1 MILFTLIFSVIYLF
15 AISFL
20 YLSGNKRFK
29 NLLRLLAGI
38 ALLICINLITW
49 QPVLKTEIIKDY
61 DQTPILLI
69 DNSSSMDQ
77 FNSQSSLD
85 SLLSVLGDSLKY
97 KTYAFGSQRYKTE
110 TNKISFND
118 TLSFFPA
125 NFINKHQNIP
135 LILLSDGLF
144 NYQTQIDNISKSTM
158 SFYLPLK
165 RIRHSNFIDLQVA
178 PAIEIKSQK
187 KVSFPVTLSGYS
199 EKDNDEVTLKITNQK
214 SLLLTDKIKTPSKNY
229 IISPNIEIPPM
240 PAGRHLIKTSLMR
253 DNRILDTRE
262 TVIKVNPDIFKVF
275 IEHEKP
281 SLDYRF
287 LKLAIQKRKDFKIS
301 SKKECDISIYF
312 DGSQNSL
319 TNDALINL
327 VIGNS
332 LKNPKTISLDN
343 DFINLKSKTPLFMN
357 FNSVGAPDKIF
368 KSQISTQPIITSE
381 LRNKTISILSKR
393 ISNNKIQFYLNVNG
407 FWRWDFTD
415 NYLNNLNDNS
425 FIDALLNTLK
435 DNALKATSKMP
446 TIHHCK
452 SENFPM
458 SELFTIY
465 HPLTNPSANDSVF
478 VFGKNKKGDKV
489 LIRAKQLNTLLADDT
504 LIVKDSSTSN
514 FSYEFKLTYGKQ
526 EYIITKEIP
535 TQKINK
541 EISSNDQNTFLMD
554 NFFQKINLKDTT
566 FIKSLFKKQLN
577 KKHTVTKF
585 FKLQRN
591 WILLIITIIL
601 LSIIWSIKEE

>member
-187 KVSFPVTLSGYS
+187 KFHFLLPYQ
-199 EKDNDEVTLKITNQK
+199 DTLKKIMMK
-214 SLLLTDKIKTPSKNY
+214 S
-229 IISPNIEIPPM
+229 
-240 PAGRHLIKTSLMR
+240 H
-253 DNRILDTRE
+253 
-262 TVIKVNPDIFKVF
+262 
-275 IEHEKP
+275 
-281 SLDYRF
+281 
-287 LKLAIQKRKDFKIS
+287 
-301 SKKECDISIYF
+301 
-312 DGSQNSL
+312 
-319 TNDALINL
+319 
-327 VIGNS
+327 
-332 LKNPKTISLDN
+332 
-343 DFINLKSKTPLFMN
+343 
-357 FNSVGAPDKIF
+357 
-368 KSQISTQPIITSE
+368 
-381 LRNKTISILSKR
+381 
-393 ISNNKIQFYLNVNG
+393 
-407 FWRWDFTD
+407 
-415 NYLNNLNDNS
+415 
-425 FIDALLNTLK
+425 
-435 DNALKATSKMP
+435 
-446 TIHHCK
+446 
-452 SENFPM
+452 
-458 SELFTIY
+458 
-465 HPLTNPSANDSVF
+465 
-478 VFGKNKKGDKV
+478 
-489 LIRAKQLNTLLADDT
+489 
-504 LIVKDSSTSN
+504 
-514 FSYEFKLTYGKQ
+514 
-526 EYIITKEIP
+526 
-535 TQKINK
+535 
-541 EISSNDQNTFLMD
+541 
-554 NFFQKINLKDTT
+554 
-566 FIKSLFKKQLN
+566 
-577 KKHTVTKF
+577 
-585 FKLQRN
+585 
-591 WILLIITIIL
+591 
-601 LSIIWSIKEE
+601 